1 MYQLKA
7 MILKEKK
14 VAIIGSGPVGLTM
27 AILLQQKGIDVSVYE
42 RDKDPQARIWGGTLD
57 LHKDSGQKVM
67 KKAGLLESYYAIAK
81 PMGMM
86 ITDQKGKILLTKQVT
101 PENQYDNPEIN
112 RNDLRKVLLNTLK
125 QGTVIWDSRCKKL
138 KVCDEKWH
146 LRFENET
153 LGIADFVIVANG
165 GMSKIRK
172 YVTDT
177 VAENTGTFIIQG
189 DVAQPEI
196 NCPEFFRLCNG
207 NRLMAAY
214 KGNLLVT
221 NPDNKS
227 ALTYGVIFKKP
238 ENWGDDYNGLNFQ
251 DQDSIRTFLLERFMD
266 WNEHY
271 KQLFRSTSSFWGLP
285 TRILS
290 LDKPWK
296 KDRPLP
302 ITLIGDAAHLM
313 PPFAGEGVNTG
324 LMDALILA
332 DNLTEGKF
340 ENLADAINDYEKQM
354 FIYANE
360 AQLASVRNEIEMHQP
375 DFTFEKFI
383 R

>member
-1 MYQLKA
+1 

-14 VAIIGSGPVGLTM
+14 VAIIGAGPVGLTM
-27 AILLQQKGIDVSVYE
+27 AILLQQKGIDVCVYE
-42 RDKDPQARIWGGTLD
+42 RDKDPQARIRGGTLD

-81 PMGMM
+81 PMGMT
-86 ITDQKGKILLTKQVT
+86 ITDEKGKTFLTKQVA

-125 QGTVIWDSRCKKL
+125 RGTVIWDSRCKKL
-138 KVCDEKWH
+138 EACEEKWH

-153 LGIADFVIVANG
+153 LASADFVIVANG
-165 GMSKIRK
+165 GMSEIRK

-189 DVAQPEI
+189 DVTQPEL

-221 NPDNKS
+221 NPDNKGV
-227 ALTYGVIFKKP
+227 LTYGVIFKKP
-238 ENWGDDYNGLNFQ
+238 ENWSDDYNGLNFQ

-324 LMDALILA
+324 LVDALILA

-375 DFTFEKFI
+375 DFTFEKLI